1 MSMSSILDP
10 PLPAPKPVLARPIVK
25 LQLPTTG
32 ASAVAYSE
40 DRKIA
45 TSIPTGMASRRLKPN
60 ERAGYFAAEV
70 FADGIVEI
78 GERVATPTPEW

>member
-1 MSMSSILDP
+1 MSMSILDP
-10 PLPAPKPVLARPIVK
+10 PPLAPKLVLARPIVK

-32 ASAVAYSE
+32 
-40 DRKIA
+40 
-45 TSIPTGMASRRLKPN
+45 MASRRLAPG